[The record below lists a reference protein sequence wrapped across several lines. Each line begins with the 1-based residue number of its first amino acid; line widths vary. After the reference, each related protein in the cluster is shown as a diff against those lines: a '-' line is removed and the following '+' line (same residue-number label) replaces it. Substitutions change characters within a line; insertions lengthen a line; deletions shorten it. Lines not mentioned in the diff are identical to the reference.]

1 MTTLTRTPVVADP
14 LALLE
19 AGFAPTLSDIET
31 ALPWLTRCY
40 GVATKL
46 EKTGTDGKG
55 KIMYPAV
62 FAGGTEYINLLPDEA
77 LGNYCYIDV
86 EDGAELLRTTH
97 RVRGVKAKAAFVFWL
112 DVRKG
117 FGATDPD
124 TISVSALID
133 SADAVLHR
141 LQSPGLRTQ
150 VTRYW
155 VRSEHIYRGYTVN
168 EIEHQFLMRPYAG
181 FRIDLDVV
189 YVPESCTEE

>member
-1 MTTLTRTPVVADP
+1 MTTLTRTPTLADP
-14 LALLE
+14 LALLD
-19 AGFAPTLSDIET
+19 AAFAPTLSDIET

-46 EKTGTDGKG
+46 EKTGPDGKG
-55 KIMYPAV
+55 KIMYPVV
-62 FAGGTEYINLLPDEA
+62 FAGGTEYIGLLPDES
-77 LGNYCYIDV
+77 LGNYCWIDV

-117 FGATDPD
+117 FDGADPD
-124 TISVSALID
+124 TISVASLVD
-133 SADAVLHR
+133 SANTALHR
-141 LQSPGLRTQ
+141 LRSPGLRTQ
-150 VTRYW
+150 VTRNW
-155 VRSEHIYRGYTVN
+155 VRSEHIYRGYNVN

-189 YVPESCTEE
+189 YVPESCTE